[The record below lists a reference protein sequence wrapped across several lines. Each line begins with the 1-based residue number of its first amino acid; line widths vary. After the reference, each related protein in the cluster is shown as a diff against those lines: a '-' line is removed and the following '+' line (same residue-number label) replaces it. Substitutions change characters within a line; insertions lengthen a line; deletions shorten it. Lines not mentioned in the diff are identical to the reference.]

1 MASNQPVDDDREAL
15 LCALQ
20 QAGVEFVLL
29 GGAGIESYGERYRTK
44 DVDVLPEPST
54 ANLERLATALNGLG
68 CRLVVEPA
76 DRSQDVPL
84 PAGYF
89 TAASIA
95 RVAIWNLA
103 TRHGDLDIVGTPSGF
118 PGGYEQLQGRARPL
132 RVADT
137 TNRGPGR
144 RTRRHRALQTHC
156 RTPERPRL
164 PPQRRP
170 PPRTYR
176 RTRERLG
183 PSRQPNVVPLSL
195 TRRHTARHQSRS
207 ASGCPQPGTQRR
219 SDAD

>member
-1 MASNQPVDDDREAL
+1 MAGYQPVDGDREAL

-44 DVDVLPEPST
+44 DVDVLPERST
-54 ANLERLATALNGLG
+54 ANLERLATALNGLE

-95 RVAIWNLA
+95 RVAIWNLG

-118 PGGYEQLQGRARPL
+118 PGG
-132 RVADT
+132 
-137 TNRGPGR
+137 
-144 RTRRHRALQTHC
+144 
-156 RTPERPRL
+156 
-164 PPQRRP
+164 
-170 PPRTYR
+170 
-176 RTRERLG
+176 
-183 PSRQPNVVPLSL
+183 
-195 TRRHTARHQSRS
+195 
-207 ASGCPQPGTQRR
+207 
-219 SDAD
+219 

>member
-1 MASNQPVDDDREAL
+1 MAGHQPVDGDREAL

-44 DVDVLPEPST
+44 DVDVLPERST
-54 ANLERLATALNGLG
+54 ANLQRLATALNGLA

-95 RVAIWNLA
+95 RVAIWNLG
-103 TRHGDLDIVGTPSGF
+103 TRHGDLGIVGTPSGF
-118 PGGYEQLQGRARPL
+118 PGGYEQLRERARPL

-137 TNRGPGR
+137 RVEVQVAALADIEHSKRTAGRPKDLDYLQSVGRFQAPVAAVADGAEAQAVSQARGKPDRGN
-144 RTRRHRALQTHC
+144 
-156 RTPERPRL
+156 PER
-164 PPQRRP
+164 
-170 PPRTYR
+170 
-176 RTRERLG
+176 
-183 PSRQPNVVPLSL
+183 
-195 TRRHTARHQSRS
+195 
-207 ASGCPQPGTQRR
+207 
-219 SDAD
+219 

>member
-68 CRLVVEPA
+68 CRLVVKPA

-95 RVAIWNLA
+95 RVAIWNLG

-118 PGGYEQLQGRARPL
+118 PGGYEQLQKRARPL

-137 TNRGPGR
+137 TIEVQVAALADIEHSKRTAGR
-144 RTRRHRALQTHC
+144 PKDLDYLRSVG
-156 RTPERPRL
+156 RL
-164 PPQRRP
+164 HAP
-170 PPRTYR
+170 
-176 RTRERLG
+176 
-183 PSRQPNVVPLSL
+183 
-195 TRRHTARHQSRS
+195 TAAADS
-207 ASGCPQPGTQRR
+207 A
-219 SDAD
+219 